1 MTQPS
6 RIESNV
12 YAILRHCPD
21 MIDIPRPRRGYTAAY
36 HHAVGRLVTRYDLY
50 LTQTEYILLCQQL
63 AAGTWH
69 HEVQR
74 RAGAG
79 RVQIKFRLKG
89 KRVFAVWDR
98 AAGVIVT
105 FLPPDRQGYRMHR
118 QHRHHRHH
126 RKPKGGS
133 NKRRWETD
141 HDSE

>member
-1 MTQPS
+1 
-6 RIESNV
+6 
-12 YAILRHCPD
+12 

-36 HHAVGRLVTRYDLY
+36 HHAVDRLVTRYDLH

-63 AAGTWH
+63 AAGAWH
-69 HEVQR
+69 CEVQR
-74 RAGAG
+74 HAGAG
-79 RVQIKFRLKG
+79 RVQIKFRLKS

-105 FLPPDRQGYRMHR
+105 FLPPERQGYRMHS
-118 QHRHHRHH
+118 QHRAR
-126 RKPKGGS
+126 RKPKGGA